1 MRNITLLKW
10 AEGSIGCGCIL
21 QKFNLKY
28 DKGIYSGAVVDY
40 YDFSWLKHS
49 PNLKQAIFNAV
60 NNNAVI
66 QQCNGGLTPYIII
79 IPFIIYEN

>member
-1 MRNITLLKW
+1 MVVVVFYKR
-10 AEGSIGCGCIL
+10 
-21 QKFNLKY
+21 FNLKY
-28 DKGIYSGAVVDY
+28 DKGIYNGAVVDY

-49 PNLKQAIFNAV
+49 PNLKHAIFNAV

-66 QQCNGGLTPYIII
+66 QQCNGELTPYIII